1 MQGVVGGGIYHSKMK
16 AQERT
21 DVLSRFKENE
31 FNILIAVDALNEG
44 VDIVDA
50 DAAIC
55 LSGVS
60 TELTNT
66 QQQGRIIRP
75 KEGKKRPIFINLYSR
90 NTVEKGWVD
99 KKTVGTGLGKYVKWI
114 TNVRQIQTG

>member
-1 MQGVVGGGIYHSKMK
+1 MGGEVYHSKMK
-16 AQERT
+16 TQTREL
-21 DVLSRFKENE
+21 VLSRFKGNE

-44 VDIVDA
+44 IDVVDV

-66 QQQGRIIRP
+66 QQIGRLLRQ

-90 NTVEKGWVD
+90 NSVEKGWVE
-99 KKTVGTGLGKYVKWI
+99 KKTVGAGLGKYV
-114 TNVRQIQTG
+114 R

>member
-1 MQGVVGGGIYHSKMK
+1 LQGVVGGGIYHSKMK
-16 AQERT
+16 TQERS
-21 DVLSRFKENE
+21 DILERFKENE

-44 VDIVDA
+44 VNVVDV

-66 QQQGRIIRP
+66 QQIGRLLRQ

-99 KKTVGTGLGKYVKWI
+99 KKTVGAGLGKYVKWI
-114 TNVRQIQTG
+114 TNVRQVQTG

>member
-1 MQGVVGGGIYHSKMK
+1 MFTKSIKFAEQLQGVVGGEVYHSKMK
-16 AQERT
+16 TQDRES
-21 DVLSRFKENE
+21 VLQRFKDNE

-44 VDIVDA
+44 VNVVDV

-66 QQQGRIIRP
+66 QQIGRLLRQ
-75 KEGKKRPIFINLYSR
+75 KEGKKKPIFINLYSR
-90 NTVEKGWVD
+90 NTVEKGWVE
-99 KKTVGTGLGKYVKWI
+99 KKTVGAGLGKYVK
-114 TNVRQIQTG
+114 